1 MQGNT
6 TPNALLEK
14 MREELEQA
22 KKTFENG
29 KIIEKATECSKI
41 LSGLNEEKKNL
52 QEYYNYYQQ
61 KSYCAGN
68 FFQKLI
74 GTIKENAK
82 KEGTAMTIFGL
93 LFFGLL
99 FAVFFGMVGTKFDQP
114 ILFGT
119 IGLVLGILLISLN
132 AYRYFCGGVE
142 LDKSKIQ
149 RYLELQKDFENYV
162 DVKLKEYGLDYDKCR
177 TYIDSVKNNFALA
190 ILEELR
196 IELDPALRWLQRGDY
211 GEAHK
216 WFKNTQKIY
225 PFKLE
230 LKDKLFTSSWYY
242 YDEQIY
248 KKDIPTILS
257 FAARACDALYL
268 GDIEKAKGLLDEAK
282 EMLDKRDEFVIGDV
296 KFFKYL
302 LEFFY
307 LKLKTFVE
315 SHGKETPAAIAVET
329 PSPTTPQPALTP
341 AQFTPSPTTP
351 KTFPSELAEF
361 YTDVEYIGKGGFAR
375 VFKAKRKKD
384 GKVVAVKIPISL
396 DPATGKS
403 FLREIENWTK
413 LRHPNIVRVYD
424 YNILPIP
431 FFEMEFCESSFEKLP
446 KPMEV
451 REAAL
456 LVFNAAEGLKY
467 AHSKGIIHRDLKPSN
482 VLLRNGMPK
491 ISDWGLSKVVTE
503 SRSTTTTSFTPLYA
517 APEQLS
523 RAKFGRTD
531 ERTDIWQ
538 LGVIFYELVTGRPP
552 FESDDYYELMAMILN
567 DDPIPP
573 SQLNPEAKEIEPI
586 IMRMLAKRKEDR
598 YESVAELQGDLA
610 TYLGIELRN
619 ELKKSQ
625 TIGDK
630 KRITYYLGNLLLLSM
645 KTGTLS
651 GAYKYANDFTKMTSG
666 ELRAQ
671 FEELREQIKLR
682 MEEGLELPVELI
694 EKAEILVHEALTG

>member
-1 MQGNT
+1 MGILTIIPEGILGWVIGLPLAIIVFIGGLYLGASVLEEIFGFEKKLRDIQDKITKTNSKIWDLNYKIEHHDVPKLPDPQLLSSHNL
-6 TPNALLEK
+6 TPEQCKSELERFVKSPEKALFTLIKPYLSNALTAFEAGRYGDARDNFRKALEK
-14 MREELEQA
+14 LSSAELPLSKEALEAYRINADFNEVKSRFNGA
-22 KKTFENG
+22 KESWG
-29 KIIEKATECSKI
+29 E
-41 LSGLNEEKKNL
+41 
-52 QEYYNYYQQ
+52 
-61 KSYCAGN
+61 
-68 FFQKLI
+68 
-74 GTIKENAK
+74 
-82 KEGTAMTIFGL
+82 
-93 LFFGLL
+93 
-99 FAVFFGMVGTKFDQP
+99 
-114 ILFGT
+114 
-119 IGLVLGILLISLN
+119 VLGLM
-132 AYRYFCGGVE
+132 AE
-142 LDKSKIQ
+142 LS
-149 RYLELQKDFENYV
+149 
-162 DVKLKEYGLDYDKCR
+162 
-177 TYIDSVKNNFALA
+177 
-190 ILEELR
+190 
-196 IELDPALRWLQRGDY
+196 
-211 GEAHK
+211 
-216 WFKNTQKIY
+216 
-225 PFKLE
+225 
-230 LKDKLFTSSWYY
+230 
-242 YDEQIY
+242 
-248 KKDIPTILS
+248 
-257 FAARACDALYL
+257 DALYL
-268 GDIEKAKGLLDEAK
+268 EDEERLKSLAGK
-282 EMLDKRDEFVIGDV
+282 FKKLIKRRDSFTLGGID
-296 KFFKYL
+296 FFSKL
-302 LEFFY
+302 LELGYFMVKPY
-307 LKLKTFVE
+307 ISTSSRKT
-315 SHGKETPAAIAVET
+315 GKKSSAKTKKKTKKSKTETE
-329 PSPTTPQPALTP
+329 PALTP

-573 SQLNPEAKEIEPI
+573 SQLNPEAKEVEPI
-586 IMRMLAKRKEDR
+586 IMRMLAKHKEDR
-598 YESVAELQGDLA
+598 YESVAELQNDLS

-630 KRITYYLGNLLLLSM
+630 KRIIYYLGNLLLLSM
-645 KTGTLS
+645 KTGNLS

-666 ELRAQ
+666 ELKAQ

-682 MEEGLELPVELI
+682 MEEGLEIPVELI